1 MLELYSCFS
10 FAIAHHKG
18 FIHDVHKYTKSIKV
32 GDHQNQHIIKINK
45 FALNGDFNCIIAI
58 SDTLKY

>member
-1 MLELYSCFS
+1 MLARCKEFNNQIPTIINC
-10 FAIAHHKG
+10 
-18 FIHDVHKYTKSIKV
+18 VIKV

-58 SDTLKY
+58 SDALKY

>member
-10 FAIAHHKG
+10 FAIAHRKG
-18 FIHDVHKYTKSIKV
+18 FIYDVHKYTKSKV

-58 SDTLKY
+58 SDILKY

>member
-1 MLELYSCFS
+1 MWGECCSEKIRNS
-10 FAIAHHKG
+10 
-18 FIHDVHKYTKSIKV
+18 SKV

-45 FALNGDFNCIIAI
+45 FALNGDFNSIIAI